1 MKLMHPD
8 KFWELL
14 HQLEFS
20 FDPFGPINDEQL
32 LELIET
38 VEDCL
43 TSFGVDDSGEELNAL
58 GMLCEDF
65 LFWIAEQ
72 G

>member
-1 MKLMHPD
+1 MKLVYPD
-8 KFWELL
+8 KFRKLL

-20 FDPFGPINDEQL
+20 FDPFGRINDEQI
-32 LELIET
+32 LELIEK

-43 TSFGVDDSGEELNAL
+43 TSFGVDDSGEELNVL